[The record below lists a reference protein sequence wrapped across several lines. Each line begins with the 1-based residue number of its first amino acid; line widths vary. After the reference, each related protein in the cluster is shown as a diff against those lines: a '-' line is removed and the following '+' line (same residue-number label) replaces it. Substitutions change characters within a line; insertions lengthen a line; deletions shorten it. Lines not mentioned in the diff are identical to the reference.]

1 MAKAT
6 EVYRRQNL
14 GLNFKKRQSEK
25 QPTMSTEI
33 SEARLQE
40 ICYIYLH
47 NNYPAYRGLF
57 FRIKNEGTNKISGA
71 RDKAMGV
78 VPGVADMC
86 LLHKGTAV
94 FIEFKSATGKQ
105 SEAQKIWQSR
115 VEQVG
120 FSYYLINDF
129 ETFKELCRSLLD

>member
-1 MAKAT
+1 
-6 EVYRRQNL
+6 
-14 GLNFKKRQSEK
+14 
-25 QPTMSTEI
+25 MSTEI

-40 ICYIYLH
+40 MCYIYLH

-94 FIEFKSATGKQ
+94 FIEFKSSTGKQ
-105 SEAQKIWQSR
+105 SYFQREWDDKVTRAGYRYFI
-115 VEQVG
+115 
-120 FSYYLINDF
+120 INDF
-129 ETFKELCRSLLD
+129 ETFKHLCHSLLD